1 MEKKLK
7 TRIFKNMFLM
17 VTIFIGISVCV
28 FTAILYGNVEKQIV
42 EGNAADAIYVKNFL
56 EKIGI
61 ENMESMEIPEG
72 RRVTIMD
79 LDGKVLFDSITD
91 SSEMENHRER
101 PEIQHAMESGT
112 GEDKRLS
119 DTLLEMTY
127 YYAVKISSG
136 EILRVATTSDTVYQ
150 TFRAVWPLVMI
161 LTAVILGVALLVS
174 EYLTKKIVMPLNTLD
189 LSDPERIIVYDEMW
203 PFVTKIKKQNEVIM
217 RQMDDLRKKQ
227 IEFET
232 ITENMSEGLIIL
244 GRGGRIISYNKSAL
258 ELLEITASQKDINNI
273 IYFSRNSRFQAAV
286 NNALGGKNDQCIIDL
301 SDRVCQ
307 IIANPVMDNNE
318 IKGGIILIIDATE
331 KEKMESLRR
340 EFSANV
346 SHELKTPLTS
356 ISGYAEIMKSGI
368 VKEEDMVKFAD
379 IIYTEAA
386 RLINLVGDIIKVSKL
401 DEDNIQLEDEEIN
414 LLDMC
419 ENIVKRLAPQLEKK
433 SIDAKVIWNEGNKD
447 NYVIKGVSQ
456 IVDEI
461 IYNVAENA
469 VKYNKN
475 QGQVRVKVE
484 SHTDTVSV
492 SIKDTGIGIPRSDV
506 ERVFERFY
514 RVDKS
519 HSKEVGGTGLG
530 LSIVK
535 HGAAYMGAIVSLDS
549 VENVGTTVVIEFK
562 RSGN

>member
-61 ENMESMEIPEG
+61 ENMEGMEIPEG